1 MNQILKLIETRNLYV
16 HLILFKIYLDT
27 QGRTDTPFS
36 GDMRN
41 EIKELLG
48 DEYTHDKFRIAE
60 QYLESEGI
68 TQHMGSCFTN
78 HGRSYFE
85 SWIENFM
92 ELNDADIDKLDE
104 ELPTKVFDFFNFTDK
119 AKTVLSFI
127 NQLIQ
132 LRENILGN

>member
-27 QGRTDTPFS
+27 QGRTDTLFS
-36 GDMRN
+36 GNMRN

-48 DEYTHDKFRIAE
+48 VEYTNDRFRIAE

-78 HGRSYFE
+78 YGRSYFE
-85 SWIENFM
+85 NWIENFV
-92 ELNDADIDKLDE
+92 ELSDMDKAKLDDV
-104 ELPTKVFDFFNFTDK
+104 LPTKVFDFFKFTDK
-119 AKTVLSFI
+119 AKNIVSFI

-132 LRENILGN
+132 LRENIIEN